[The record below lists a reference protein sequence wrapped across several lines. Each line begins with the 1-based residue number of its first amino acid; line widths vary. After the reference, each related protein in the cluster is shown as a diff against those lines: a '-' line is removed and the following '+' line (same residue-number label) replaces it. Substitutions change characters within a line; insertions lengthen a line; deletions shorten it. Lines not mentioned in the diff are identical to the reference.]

1 MRRTCF
7 PRVAL
12 LFSMTAFLAACGSSG
27 TGGGSTA
34 PVPSADRQLSFGVD
48 MARRELWSEALFRF
62 HQAEAQDPNNP
73 RIHNNLAVA
82 YEATGDFENA
92 LKHYQQALRLDPNN
106 RDLRANWTR
115 FSQFYS
121 AFTQQRRAQAGQPG
135 RPAQPGAAATPP
147 AAGTADPAASP
158 PPTPPT
164 PPTIGQPAGS
174 PSPTPQ
180 LAPPQTAPA
189 QPPVDAQP
197 DQNPP
202 PPPPPTSGS
211 NPGASPTAAALSSP
225 PAFR

>member
-1 MRRTCF
+1 MRRSFC

-27 TGGGSTA
+27 MGGGGNTT
-34 PVPSADRQLSFGVD
+34 PLPSADRQIAFGVD

-62 HQAEAQDPNNP
+62 HQAEIQDPNNP

-121 AFTQQRRAQAGQPG
+121 AFTQQRRAQAG

-147 AAGTADPAASP
+147 ASGTAAPATPTAPAA
-158 PPTPPT
+158 PT

-174 PSPTPQ
+174 PAPTPQ

-211 NPGASPTAAALSSP
+211 NPGASPTAAAPSSP
-225 PAFR
+225 PALP

>member
-1 MRRTCF
+1 MRRSF
-7 PRVAL
+7 VPRVAL

-27 TGGGSTA
+27 MGGGGNTTS
-34 PVPSADRQLSFGVD
+34 VPSAGRQLSFGVD

-62 HQAEAQDPNNP
+62 LQAEAQDPNNP
-73 RIHNNLAVA
+73 RIQNNLAVA

-121 AFTQQRRAQAGQPG
+121 AFTQQRRAQAGQP
-135 RPAQPGAAATPP
+135 AQPGAAAPEEAP
-147 AAGTADPAASP
+147 AAPAAP
-158 PPTPPT
+158 A

-174 PSPTPQ
+174 PAPTPQ

-211 NPGASPTAAALSSP
+211 DPGASPTAAAPPSP
-225 PAFR
+225 PALP